1 MSSVYSLDH
10 SLFFVDFLRSIAP
23 CTPCVLHLTFIF
35 LLALGLIHTQH
46 SRSHA
51 LTHLRT
57 RLTSSRIDGRSGWFP
72 MSHVSTGN
80 IVVIHKQQ
88 HHIDPP
94 QLGVTRA
101 GDAPPPRGVG
111 ASAMDRVRPAV
122 REQRLHRLSGV
133 AGTAAA
139 AGASPVSSTS
149 AEGRGAGAG
158 AGSVGAARG
167 SGRADHHADAPLTT
181 TASVSSLSL
190 STPSHKRDDTEG
202 MMSPDEDLPP
212 TPDGEEERHSAGPRD
227 DIAPHDSLSLH
238 ASTLKYERRTRGGGG
253 AVTSG
258 RDSASARTSED
269 RALGT
274 DGGEKRGHRNS
285 KGQHSAGLSDLL
297 AAEKRR
303 VADLERRAAALLA
316 IAQVRAHPT
325 YHRPL
330 LSPPQCTC
338 HELIT
343 SHLFAFVVRTVFC
356 RALFDFQF

>member
-139 AGASPVSSTS
+139 RGSGHVSRTS

-158 AGSVGAARG
+158 TGSVGAARG
-167 SGRADHHADAPLTT
+167 SGGANHHADTPLTT
-181 TASVSSLSL
+181 AASVSSLAL

-212 TPDGEEERHSAGPRD
+212 TPDGEEERHSAGPHD
-227 DIAPHDSLSLH
+227 GIAPHDSLSLH
-238 ASTLKYERRTRGGGG
+238 ASTLKHERRSGGGGG
-253 AVTSG
+253 AVTSA
-258 RDSASARTSED
+258 RDSVSARTSGD
-269 RALGT
+269 MALGT
-274 DGGEKRGHRNS
+274 DGGEKRGHRHS
-285 KGQHSAGLSDLL
+285 KGQQSAGLSDLL

-303 VADLERRAAALLA
+303 VADLERRAGALLA

-325 YHRPL
+325 KHRPL
-330 LSPPQCTC
+330 LAPPQCTR
-338 HELIT
+338 HSSQHIYSPLLSLSLTRE
-343 SHLFAFVVRTVFC
+343 
-356 RALFDFQF
+356 D